1 MKILKVLIFE
11 STHHVLKAEQLF
23 IQYDLHFDII
33 PTPKHISGNC
43 GLSIRFDPKISDTE
57 TIIQMLV
64 NKNIIYKIHDI
75 QCEEI

>member
-1 MKILKVLIFE
+1 MALKVLILE
-11 STHHVLKAEQLF
+11 STHHVLKTEQLF
-23 IQYDLHFDII
+23 IQYDLRFDII

-57 TIIQMLV
+57 TITQMLD
-64 NKNIIYKIHDI
+64 NQDIIYKIYDI